1 MHIFIKTL
9 TGKIIK
15 LDVELSDS
23 IENIKKKI
31 QEKEDI
37 PPDQQR
43 LIFAGIQLF
52 DGRTLGDYNIP
63 LDLWGYFL
71 VQLMPN
77 S

>member
-1 MHIFIKTL
+1 MYIFIKTL
-9 TGKIIK
+9 TEKIIK

-31 QEKEDI
+31 QEKENI
-37 PPDQQR
+37 PTNQQR

-63 LDLWGYFL
+63 VYLWVISWF
-71 VQLMPN
+71 N
-77 S
+77 